1 MRVLLIS
8 LLSLGLMSA
17 SVPASAAG
25 KEGIAVI
32 VNQDAIT
39 NSDVNDR
46 MALIAASS
54 GMPSAPELMAKLRPQ
69 VVDMLVEEQIK
80 LQEARR
86 LKVDVSKEEV
96 EGGFKQIADQ
106 NKIPVEDFKKMLGAR
121 KIRFATMEDQIRAQI
136 AWGKVIQKKLRPQV
150 DVSEADID
158 SELEMLRDKL
168 GKNQYL
174 LGDIFLPTDEQ
185 KKDSEVSALA
195 KKLVGQLR
203 EKPELFPRVAQQFS
217 QAPGAAQGG
226 SLGWITEGQLSQEID
241 SVLPNLQP
249 GVVTDAIKTLGGYHI
264 LMLREKRQ
272 ITEATLPKRDDLTQR
287 IGTERLDRLQRRY
300 LLDLRSSAYIE
311 NRV

>member
-1 MRVLLIS
+1 MRTI
-8 LLSLGLMSA
+8 LLSLLALGLIHA
-17 SVPASAAG
+17 ATPALAAG

-46 MALIAASS
+46 MSLIAAST

-69 VVDMLVEEQIK
+69 VIDMLVEEQIK
-80 LQEARR
+80 MQEARR
-86 LKVDVSKEEV
+86 LKLEVSKEEV
-96 EGGFKQIADQ
+96 EGGFNQIAEQ
-106 NKIPVEDFKKMLGAR
+106 NKIPVADFKKMLTGR
-121 KIRFATMEDQIRAQI
+121 KIRLGTMEDQIRAQI

-150 DVSEADID
+150 DISEADID
-158 SELEMLRDKL
+158 SELEMLRSKI
-168 GKNQYL
+168 GKTQYL

-195 KKLVGQLR
+195 KKIVAQLR
-203 EKPELFPRVAQQFS
+203 EKPELFPRIAQQFS

-226 SLGWITEGQLSQEID
+226 GLGWISEGQLSQEID
-241 SVLPNLQP
+241 TVLPGLQA
-249 GVVTDAIKTLGGYHI
+249 GVATDPVKTLGGYHI

-272 ITEATLPKRDDLTQR
+272 ITEETLPKREDITQR
-287 IGTERLDRLQRRY
+287 LGTERLDRLQRRY

-311 NRV
+311 NRA